1 MTTPSVQHLT
11 PREEET
17 FSTEDLP
24 FAAYLHSARK
34 LRFLTCQ
41 VSGSDR
47 VAFVF
52 ADPNKEGDQLHL
64 NFESGAECPAATFYD
79 SIRHLRR
86 VMDRT
91 RPQIKEQTS
100 NDHLINPRR

>member
-1 MTTPSVQHLT
+1 MTATTSQQFAPAT
-11 PREEET
+11 ERT

-24 FAAYLHSARK
+24 FAAYLHASRK

-47 VAFVF
+47 IAFVF
-52 ADPNKEGDQLHL
+52 ADPDNEGDQLHL
-64 NFESGAECPAATFYD
+64 NYESGAECPAAALYD

-91 RPQIKEQTS
+91 RTRRIEQNEHPS
-100 NDHLINPRR
+100 HRN

>member
-1 MTTPSVQHLT
+1 MTTTLMHSLT
-11 PREEET
+11 PRKEAT

-24 FAAYLHSARK
+24 FAAYLHASRK

-41 VSGSDR
+41 VSGIDR
-47 VAFVF
+47 VAFVY
-52 ADPNKEGDQLHL
+52 ADPNNEGDQLHL
-64 NFESGAECPAATFYD
+64 NFESGAECPAAAFYD

-91 RPQIKEQTS
+91 RTRSIEQ
-100 NDHLINPRR
+100 NEHPAHHRR

>member
-1 MTTPSVQHLT
+1 MTATTSPQFAPST
-11 PREEET
+11 ERS

-24 FAAYLHSARK
+24 FAAFLHASRK

-52 ADPNKEGDQLHL
+52 ADPNNEGDHLHV
-64 NFESGAECPAATFYD
+64 NFESGAECPAASFYD

-91 RPQIKEQTS
+91 RTRSIEQ
-100 NDHLINPRR
+100 NEHLNRRR

>member
-1 MTTPSVQHLT
+1 MSTAPVQHLT
-11 PREEET
+11 PRKEET

-24 FAAYLHSARK
+24 FAAYLRASRK

-41 VSGSDR
+41 VSGTDR

-52 ADPNKEGDQLHL
+52 ADPNNEGEQLQL
-64 NFESGAECPAATFYD
+64 NFESGAECPAAAFYD

-91 RPQIKEQTS
+91 RTRSIEQNEHATS
-100 NDHLINPRR
+100 RR